1 MRKINLQ
8 NFAPK
13 TGIVVLDIWK
23 EFLKIINQEA
33 GSQVVETWFKA
44 VNLQNWDSATN
55 TVILSVPNPFVKKWI
70 QENYEILLQ
79 THLGRLLH
87 SNNLNFIFLC
97 SGSENQPRNII
108 PASAIPI
115 IQTEADFDK
124 NLRADTGTQLA
135 TTFPT
140 NKPRLIKQSGK
151 NFNEGYTFDTF
162 IVGPSNSLA
171 YAAAQAVVENL
182 GKVYNPLFI
191 YGGTGLGKTHL
202 LHAIGNAIQKND
214 PSVQISY
221 ETTDHFINEFIN
233 CIRFDKADHFRNK
246 YQKLDLLLIDDVQF
260 LSNKEQTQEIFFH
273 IFNTLHQSQKQII
286 MSSDTF
292 PKEISGL
299 QNRLKSRL
307 EWGLVADIQ
316 IPDLETKIA
325 ILKKKADQNK
335 IDLPEN
341 VADFISSCVISNIR
355 ELEGALIRVSAFARL
370 INKPITL
377 EIAKKVLL
385 NLNQKHSESPSLE
398 KILRLCAKHMD
409 TSINDLKS
417 KKRSKYIAESRQV
430 VLYLMK
436 KLSSSSLQIIGSF
449 VGGRDHSTVIHAI
462 NKVDALIKQ
471 DVEFA
476 QKLKMI
482 EQDIMMD

>member
-1 MRKINLQ
+1 
-8 NFAPK
+8 
-13 TGIVVLDIWK
+13 VLDIWK

-44 VNLQNWDSATN
+44 VSLQNWDSATN
-55 TVILSVPNPFVKKWI
+55 TVTLSVPNQFVKKWI
-70 QENYEILLQ
+70 QENYVNLLQ
-79 THLGRLLH
+79 THLGRLLL
-87 SNNLNFIFLC
+87 SNNLNFIFLS
-97 SGSENQPRNII
+97 SGNENPPRNII
-108 PASAIPI
+108 PASS
-115 IQTEADFDK
+115 IQIVETLTDSDK
-124 NLRADTGTQLA
+124 NRQQETGSQL
-135 TTFPT
+135 TTTVYT
-140 NKPRLIKQSGK
+140 NKPRVQRQNTGK
-151 NFNEGYTFDTF
+151 NFNENYTFNTF

-171 YAAAQAVVENL
+171 YAAAQAVSENV

-202 LHAIGNAIQKND
+202 LHAIGNAVQKND
-214 PSVQISY
+214 TNIQISY
-221 ETTDHFINEFIN
+221 ETTDHFINEFIS
-233 CIRFDKADHFRNK
+233 CIRFDKADSFRNK

-325 ILKKKADQNK
+325 ILKKKADQNC

-341 VADFISSCVISNIR
+341 VAYFISSCVISNIR

-377 EIAKKVLL
+377 DIAKKVLL
-385 NLNQKHSESPSLE
+385 NLNQKHNESTSLE
-398 KILRLCAKHMD
+398 KVLRLCSRHLNIA
-409 TSINDLKS
+409 INELKS
-417 KKRSKYIAESRQV
+417 KKRSKEIAEARQIV
-430 VLYLMK
+430 FYLMK
-436 KLSSSSLQIIGSF
+436 KLSTSSLQIIGSF

-462 NKVDALIKQ
+462 NKVDGMVKQ
-471 DVEFA
+471 DTEFA

-482 EQDIMMD
+482 EQEIMMD

>member
-1 MRKINLQ
+1 M
-8 NFAPK
+8 
-13 TGIVVLDIWK
+13 VLDIWK
-23 EFLKIINQEA
+23 EFLKIIHQEA

-55 TVILSVPNPFVKKWI
+55 TVILSVPNQFVKKWI
-70 QENYEILLQ
+70 QENYLDLLQ
-79 THLGRLLH
+79 QHLGRLLH
-87 SNNLNFIFLC
+87 SSSINFILLC
-97 SGSENQPRNII
+97 NSQENASRNII
-108 PASAIPI
+108 PAAATQVVQSSL
-115 IQTEADFDK
+115 EFDSIAK
-124 NLRADTGTQLA
+124 KQQCTQITTTNYSSNKVRAL
-135 TTFPT
+135 
-140 NKPRLIKQSGK
+140 KQSYDKTGK
-151 NFNEGYTFDTF
+151 SFNGNYTFDTF

-182 GKVYNPLFI
+182 GKVYNPMFI

-202 LHAIGNAIQKND
+202 LHAIGNAIQKKYSN
-214 PSVQISY
+214 VQICY
-221 ETTDHFINEFIN
+221 ETTDHFINDFIN
-233 CIRFDKADHFRNK
+233 SIRFDKTDQFRNK

-273 IFNTLHQSQKQII
+273 IFNVLHQNQKQII

-292 PKEISGL
+292 PKEITGL

-325 ILKKKADQNK
+325 ILNRKAEQNK

-341 VADFISSCVISNIR
+341 VAYFISSCVISNIR
-355 ELEGALIRVSAFARL
+355 ELEGALIRVGAFATL

-385 NLNQKHSESPSLE
+385 NLNQKHSENTSLE
-398 KILRLCAKHMD
+398 KILRLTAKHFD
-409 TSINDLKS
+409 TSINEIKS
-417 KKRSKYIAESRQV
+417 KKRNKEIAEIRQMV
-430 VLYLMK
+430 FYLMK
-436 KLSSSSLQIIGSF
+436 KLSTSSLQIIGNF

-462 NKVDALIKQ
+462 NKVDVLIKQ
-471 DVEFA
+471 DTEFA
-476 QKLKMI
+476 QKLKII
-482 EQDIMMD
+482 EQEIMMN

>member
-1 MRKINLQ
+1 M
-8 NFAPK
+8 
-13 TGIVVLDIWK
+13 LDIWK

-44 VNLQNWDSATN
+44 VSLQSWDSATN
-55 TVILSVPNPFVKKWI
+55 TVILSVPNQFVKKWI
-70 QENYEILLQ
+70 QENYTTLLQ

-87 SNNLNFIFLC
+87 SNNLNFIFLS
-97 SGSENQPRNII
+97 SGTETPARNII
-108 PASAIPI
+108 PASS
-115 IQTEADFDK
+115 IQILETLPDSDKGPQKEASS
-124 NLRADTGTQLA
+124 QIA
-135 TTFPT
+135 TTVYT
-140 NKPRLIKQSGK
+140 NKPRVQRQNNGK
-151 NFNEGYTFDTF
+151 NFNENYTFENF

-171 YAAAQAVVENL
+171 YAAAQAVAENV

-202 LHAIGNAIQKND
+202 LHAIGNAIQKNE
-214 PSVQISY
+214 PSLQISY
-221 ETTDHFINEFIN
+221 ETTDHFINDFIN
-233 CIRFDKADHFRNK
+233 CIRFDKAGSFRNK

-260 LSNKEQTQEIFFH
+260 LSNKEQTQEVFFH
-273 IFNTLHQSQKQII
+273 IFNTLHQNQKQII

-325 ILKKKADQNK
+325 ILKKKADQNS

-341 VADFISSCVISNIR
+341 VAYFISSCVISNIR
-355 ELEGALIRVSAFARL
+355 ELEGALIRVGAFARL

-377 EIAKKVLL
+377 DIAKKVLL
-385 NLNQKHSESPSLE
+385 NLNQKHNESTSLE
-398 KILRLCAKHMD
+398 KVLRLCARHLD
-409 TSINDLKS
+409 VAINDLKS
-417 KKRSKYIAESRQV
+417 KKRSKEIAEARQIV
-430 VLYLMK
+430 FYLMK
-436 KLSSSSLQIIGSF
+436 KLSISSLQIIGSF

-462 NKVDALIKQ
+462 NKVDGMIKH
-471 DVEFA
+471 DTEFA

-482 EQDIMMD
+482 EQEIMMN